1 MTMYGEPVTQAVAE
15 HRVVPELALA
25 VRDLRRSAEPAVV
38 LSSLAR
44 SCVPSFSDSCA
55 VELSEGLDQVFHVS
69 YPLPGEDSA
78 SGGNASLDDEPRAEG
93 AADKVV
99 TTSFEMPSAF
109 GRPSFAGH
117 VIHSWKLRIPAA
129 SDAIIARLLVDE
141 ALTVV
146 RYQRLAEVAA
156 EAETRSAQLAL
167 EAMTG
172 RTIGEATG
180 IVMATRHLAKTAA
193 VDLLK
198 VASRQSGRSL
208 HNVAL
213 EVVHA
218 GAVAHGPNE
227 PTASLQRDTAR
238 ARNLRSVP

>member
-1 MTMYGEPVTQAVAE
+1 MIMYGEPATQAVAE
-15 HRVVPELALA
+15 HQVPELALA

-44 SCVPSFSDSCA
+44 SCVPSFSDSCV
-55 VELSEGLDQVFHVS
+55 VELSEGLDPVFHVS
-69 YPLPGEDSA
+69 YPLPGDDSA
-78 SGGNASLDDEPRAEG
+78 SQGKASLDDEPRAEG
-93 AADKVV
+93 TAGKVV

-117 VIHSWKLRIPAA
+117 VIHSWKLRVPAA

-198 VASRQSGRSL
+198 VAGRQSGRSL
-208 HNVAL
+208 HDVAL
-213 EVVHA
+213 EVVQA

-227 PTASLQRDTAR
+227 PIASLQRDTAR
-238 ARNLRSVP
+238 ARNLRSIP

>member
-1 MTMYGEPVTQAVAE
+1 MTVYGEPVTQAVAE
-15 HRVVPELALA
+15 PPAVPELALA
-25 VRDLRRSAEPAVV
+25 LRGLRRSAEPAVV

-44 SCVPSFSDSCA
+44 SCVPSFSDSC
-55 VELSEGLDQVFHVS
+55 VIELSEGLDPVFHVS
-69 YPLPGEDSA
+69 YPLPGDDST
-78 SGGNASLDDEPRAEG
+78 SQGNLSLDKEPPAQE
-93 AADKVV
+93 AARKVV
-99 TTSFEMPSAF
+99 TTSFEMQSAF

-172 RTIGEATG
+172 KTIGEATG
-180 IVMATRHLAKTAA
+180 IIMATRHLTKTAA
-193 VDLLK
+193 VHLLK

-208 HNVAL
+208 HDVAL
-213 EVVHA
+213 EVVHG
-218 GAVAHGPNE
+218 GAVPHGSNA
-227 PTASLQRDTAR
+227 PTASPQRDTVR
-238 ARNLRSVP
+238 ARTLRSVP